1 MTTVKDITD
10 QMIYELTIIQELD
23 ELRREEKKT
32 NSFINVVVR
41 DLSCIVINQF
51 LGWTDYDNTNYPDN
65 LKINK
70 NDYKEDEL
78 EIIQKERKKYKRFRN
93 KMIAHTT
100 TEEINISTS
109 VKDLIRLISLIRK
122 ADVVIH
128 ETGCLKYFLRPM
140 LNIENKSEVN

>member
-32 NSFINVVVR
+32 NSFINVIVR

-51 LGWTDYDNTNYPDN
+51 LGLTDYDNTNYPDN
-65 LKINK
+65 LTINK

>member
-1 MTTVKDITD
+1 MTTIKDITD
-10 QMIYELTIIQELD
+10 QMICELTIIQELD

-51 LGWTDYDNTNYPDN
+51 LGLTDYDNTNYPDN
-65 LKINK
+65 LTINK

-78 EIIQKERKKYKRFRN
+78 EMIQKERKKYKRFRN

-100 TEEINISTS
+100 TEEVNISTS

>member
-51 LGWTDYDNTNYPDN
+51 LGLTDCDNTNYPDN
-65 LKINK
+65 LTINK

-78 EIIQKERKKYKRFRN
+78 EMIQKERKKYKRFRN

-100 TEEINISTS
+100 TEEVNISTS

>member
-1 MTTVKDITD
+1 MTTIKDITD
-10 QMIYELTIIQELD
+10 QMICELTIIQELD

-32 NSFINVVVR
+32 NRFINVVVR

-51 LGWTDYDNTNYPDN
+51 LGLTDYDNTNYPDN
-65 LKINK
+65 LTINK

-78 EIIQKERKKYKRFRN
+78 EMIQKERKKYKRFRN

-100 TEEINISTS
+100 TEEVNISTS
-109 VKDLIRLISLIRK
+109 IKDLIRLISLIRK